1 MSKPKILL
9 IGSVPPPVGGVAVSF
24 KLLVDIL
31 KQNDEIEIRVLD
43 IAQLRRSSGNSFSFV
58 FKFAARLWR
67 QIGQCDVATLYCATT
82 SIWTVGLMT
91 LVQSKVRGKPFL
103 LRKAAS
109 KDYEHEDFGFLKS
122 RINAWVVRHADLF
135 LAQTKSLVE
144 TTRSRGIKHVQ
155 WYPTTRPSWSG
166 VAEESDHDQ
175 FRFVFIGH
183 VRESKGIRE
192 LIAASNH
199 VSSLATVDIY
209 GPLFD
214 GLTKENIESGNL
226 RVQYL
231 GALSPEN
238 VQPTMAKYDAMIL
251 PTKAMSEGYPGA
263 ILEAFNVGLPIITT
277 NIGGIPELVDP
288 TCAIVVPPGDIH
300 SLANAMQ
307 QLAESKE
314 IAAKLRRGSRGQSEL
329 FNAEMWANR
338 FVGFCRSL
346 IERRKMQKADLK

>member
-9 IGSVPPPVGGVAVSF
+9 IGSLPPPIGGVAVSF

-31 KQNDEIEIRVLD
+31 KQNDEIEIQVLD
-43 IAQLRRSSGNSFSFV
+43 IAQGRRSSGNILFFA

-67 QIGQCDVATLYCATT
+67 EIGECDVTTLYCAT
-82 SIWTVGLMT
+82 SGISTVGLMT
-91 LVQSKVRGKPFL
+91 LVQSKMRGKPFL
-103 LRKAAS
+103 LRKAAN
-109 KDYEHEDFGFLKS
+109 KDYKHADLGVLKS
-122 RINAWVVRHADLF
+122 RINAKVVRHADLF

-166 VAEESDHDQ
+166 VADKSGHDQ
-175 FRFVFIGH
+175 FRFVYIGH
-183 VRESKGIRE
+183 VRESKGIKE
-192 LIAASNH
+192 LIAASSQ
-199 VSSLATVDIY
+199 VSSPIAVDIY

-251 PTKAMSEGYPGA
+251 PTKALSEGYPGA

-277 NIGGIPELVDP
+277 NVGGIPELVNP
-288 TCAIVVPPGDIH
+288 TCAIVVPPGDIN
-300 SLANAMQ
+300 SLADAMQ

-314 IAAKLRRGSRGQSEL
+314 MAAQLRQGSRGQSES
-329 FNAEMWANR
+329 FNAEMWADR
-338 FVGFCRSL
+338 FVEFCLDLIECRST
-346 IERRKMQKADLK
+346 QKAELK